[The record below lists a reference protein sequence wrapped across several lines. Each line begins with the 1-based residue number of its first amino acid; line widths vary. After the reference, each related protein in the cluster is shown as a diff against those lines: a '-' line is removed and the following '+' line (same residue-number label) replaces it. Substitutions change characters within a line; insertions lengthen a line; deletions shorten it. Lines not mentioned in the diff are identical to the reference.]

1 MHLNGAKPLSEP
13 ILEYCLL
20 IDCNKCFYGNKIP
33 LTEKLKKGALV
44 PPTPVLSI
52 HGDLVPPTPVLSIHG
67 ALVPPHPTSVCSW
80 GFSAPHPSSVHSWG
94 FSAPHPSSVHS
105 WGFSAPP
112 PPPLLSVHGA
122 LVPPHPSSVHSWG
135 FGAPHPSSVHSWGF
149 SAPHP
154 VLSIHNDL
162 GGHFKNAYE
171 LVNLRAL
178 KSSLLN
184 KLQIFQCIGKIF
196 CVEFQRVP
204 LKFHTKYLTYT
215 VKDTIF
221 IQCSTFKIA
230 LRFTSLYVSLNPPP
244 NSPWD
249 L

>member
-1 MHLNGAKPLSEP
+1 M
-13 ILEYCLL
+13 
-20 IDCNKCFYGNKIP
+20 
-33 LTEKLKKGALV
+33 
-44 PPTPVLSI
+44 
-52 HGDLVPPTPVLSIHG
+52 PPTPVLSIHG
-67 ALVPPHPTSVCSW
+67 ALVP
-80 GFSAPHPSSVHSWG
+80 
-94 FSAPHPSSVHS
+94 
-105 WGFSAPP
+105 
-112 PPPLLSVHGA
+112 
-122 LVPPHPSSVHSWG
+122 
-135 FGAPHPSSVHSWGF
+135 PHPSSVHSWGF

-162 GGHFKNAYE
+162 GGHFKKAYE

-184 KLQIFQCIGKIF
+184 KLHIFQCMCKIF

-215 VKDTIF
+215 LKDTIF

-230 LRFTSLYVSLNPPP
+230 LRFTSLYVFLNPPP

-249 L
+249 LWRHWKYNRRTVELVGKRRWEYTRPTLVTPAPVMGERERLSLSAFLRTEDIGSILSKKPFNHNLYIGIIIFPHIDNP